1 MSDTQPQVDHF
12 DLELFELCV
21 QAFDLIPATD
31 ENHTV
36 AAAVRSR
43 TGKTFVALNVYHF
56 TGGPCAELSVLGTA
70 AASGVLADDIIT
82 IVAVCRREGNVFRVI
97 NPCGRCRQTLL
108 DYNSEIKVIVLDG
121 EGKEVEA
128 KAKDLMMY
136 SYVWDEG
143 NTGRKEA
150 EKVADI

>member
-1 MSDTQPQVDHF
+1 MTDIQPNVDYF
-12 DLELFELCV
+12 DPELFKLCV
-21 QAFDLIPATD
+21 RAFDSIPATD

-36 AAAVRSR
+36 AAAVRSC

-70 AASGVLADDIIT
+70 AAGGVLADDITT

-108 DYNSEIKVIVLDG
+108 DYNPEIKVIVLNG

-128 KAKDLMMY
+128 KARDLMMY
-136 SYVWDEG
+136 SYVWEG
-143 NTGRKEA
+143 GNIGRKEA
-150 EKVADI
+150 EKA

>member
-1 MSDTQPQVDHF
+1 MSDIKPRVDHF
-12 DLELFELCV
+12 DPELFELCV
-21 QAFDLIPATD
+21 HAFDSIPATD

-36 AAAVRSR
+36 AAAVRSG

-70 AASGVLADDIIT
+70 AAGGVLADDITT

-108 DYNSEIKVIVLDG
+108 DYNSEIKVIVMNG

-150 EKVADI
+150 EKA